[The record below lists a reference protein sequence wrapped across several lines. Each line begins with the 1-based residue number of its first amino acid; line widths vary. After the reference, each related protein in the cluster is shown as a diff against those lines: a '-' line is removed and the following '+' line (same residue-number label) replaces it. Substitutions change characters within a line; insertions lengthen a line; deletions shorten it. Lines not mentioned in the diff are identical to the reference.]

1 METYLI
7 TKGQIPFWNI
17 LDEMG
22 NTHLGSRGMAMYYP
36 LRWWLYLP
44 TYLGGEYSYFAQ
56 YMQICIHMVIGLS
69 GIFILLNN
77 TFKFSPDI
85 ACLSSSV
92 FLLNQR
98 FNDFIRYPNG
108 IESIVWIP
116 WILISLMNILKNNNY
131 FNNYKNWKK
140 EEWKS
145 IILLILFVQ
154 LSWLAG
160 YGHMT
165 YIGLLMVFIIL
176 LINLKRFKHVI
187 ISTTSIALGS
197 ILSIGNLSAIYLELK
212 NSTKRSGNNIEWA
225 SNHSVASYSEMLF
238 NPYNIDI
245 HWSGFTLLPFLFL
258 SIIGILI
265 TLFVK
270 KKIVINTSRV
280 NLIGWFISL
289 IIILDTSRGCFG
301 FTYKILYDYLPF
313 FDAFRNPGRNNWIAF
328 IPLSVFIAY
337 GIQYITSINNKKLI
351 FIIITLSIISIALH
365 FYLIKYSYYIFR
377 STPVT
382 NNWIKLNQSSLFFI
396 ILLFIS
402 FITIFLYIRS
412 KKIFYKAFFIIVLT
426 YSFSLL
432 FSKYNTWHYGNDKK
446 GFRSVLSVSELYKN
460 GILNGFSLERK
471 NSSDPFLYDSNYK
484 KDIKELNIESPTKFP
499 QSRFVWMPE
508 DKTSKIDLEIKTINT
523 NSLIFRASNFTKGV
537 LVLLYKYDSLWNSNT
552 DIFPYKFSEKSYI
565 SFKINNDSTI
575 KLNYKTGIF
584 TATGLISL
592 IMFFLLVIIL
602 FIIHSKYK
610 VSFFISTIGIFVISS
625 YFALSRSKNYFHHT
639 DLFGDQTIQES
650 FRIEPIN

>member
-7 TKGQIPFWNI
+7 TKGQFPFWNI

-77 TFKFSPDI
+77 TLKFSPDI
-85 ACLSSSV
+85 ACISSSV

-116 WILISLMNILKNNNY
+116 WILISLINILKNNNY
-131 FNNYKNWKK
+131 SNSFRNWKR

-176 LINLKRFKHVI
+176 LINLRRFKHVI
-187 ISTTSIALGS
+187 ISTTSIVLGS

-212 NSTKRSGNNIEWA
+212 NNTKRSGNNIEWA
-225 SNHSVASYSEMLF
+225 SNHSVASYLEMIF
-238 NPYNIDI
+238 NPYNVDI
-245 HWSGFTLLPFLFL
+245 HWSAFTVLPFLFL

-265 TLFVK
+265 TLLIN
-270 KKIVINTSRV
+270 KKIAINTTKL
-280 NLIGWFISL
+280 NLIGLFISL
-289 IIILDTSRGCFG
+289 VIIIDTSRGCYG
-301 FTYKILYDYLPF
+301 FTYRILYEYLPF

-337 GIQYITSINNKKLI
+337 AIQYLASINNKKLLI
-351 FIIITLSIISIALH
+351 FIIISIIISIVLH
-365 FYLIKYSYYIFR
+365 FYFVNYSYYLFR
-377 STPVT
+377 STSIT
-382 NNWIKLNQSSLFFI
+382 NNWINSTQSSIFFI
-396 ILLFIS
+396 ILLIIS
-402 FITIFLYIRS
+402 FITIFSYIKS
-412 KKIFYKAFFIIVLT
+412 KK
-426 YSFSLL
+426 
-432 FSKYNTWHYGNDKK
+432 
-446 GFRSVLSVSELYKN
+446 
-460 GILNGFSLERK
+460 
-471 NSSDPFLYDSNYK
+471 
-484 KDIKELNIESPTKFP
+484 
-499 QSRFVWMPE
+499 
-508 DKTSKIDLEIKTINT
+508 
-523 NSLIFRASNFTKGV
+523 
-537 LVLLYKYDSLWNSNT
+537 
-552 DIFPYKFSEKSYI
+552 
-565 SFKINNDSTI
+565 
-575 KLNYKTGIF
+575 
-584 TATGLISL
+584 
-592 IMFFLLVIIL
+592 
-602 FIIHSKYK
+602 
-610 VSFFISTIGIFVISS
+610 
-625 YFALSRSKNYFHHT
+625 YF
-639 DLFGDQTIQES
+639 
-650 FRIEPIN
+650 